1 MYIED
6 RYRWLPIAYD
16 IGLINMDLD
25 TLVDKYREKK
35 TIAKNERK
43 YPNRPTG
50 QRWGVERPRAWVH
63 HAGFPLTNEGKG
75 VNPLGRGLPI

>member
-6 RYRWLPIAYD
+6 RYRWLPVAYD
-16 IGLINMDLD
+16 IGLITMDLD

-50 QRWGVERPRAWVH
+50 QRW
-63 HAGFPLTNEGKG
+63 
-75 VNPLGRGLPI
+75 